1 MRSLDVAGFL
11 ARHAFCKECN
21 EPMKNYHLLALLGA
35 PLLLSQCR
43 EAKQKI
49 NEAKVKV
56 ATAGDVS
63 FARKTFESLARGDS
77 KVADQIDWPVFTSIG
92 NNLGASY
99 VAISSEVEKQK
110 FVTGFITQ
118 FSVSFRESGSSVE
131 SFTHWRVTF
140 HDALKTEVAAD
151 SPNGLLTIVVSVRDG
166 RERVSS
172 INIVK

>member
-1 MRSLDVAGFL
+1 MKIYQLLTIL
-11 ARHAFCKECN
+11 A
-21 EPMKNYHLLALLGA
+21 A
-35 PLLLSQCR
+35 PLLLSYCR

-49 NEAKVKV
+49 DETKLKV

-140 HDALKTEVAAD
+140 HDTLKTEVAAD
-151 SPNGLLTIVVSVRDG
+151 SPNGLLTIVVSVRNG